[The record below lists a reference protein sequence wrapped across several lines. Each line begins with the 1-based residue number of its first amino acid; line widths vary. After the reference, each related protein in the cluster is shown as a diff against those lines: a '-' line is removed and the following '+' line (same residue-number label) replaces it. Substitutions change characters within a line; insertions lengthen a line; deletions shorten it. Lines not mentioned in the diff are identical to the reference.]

1 MIVELTLGGVVF
13 DGKYPRLTLINDY
26 YFEIEPSGHL
36 LFLKNHDKPGVV
48 GDVGHYLAAIDM
60 NISSLS
66 LRVEIQ
72 RLKQLWP

>member
-1 MIVELTLGGVVF
+1 MVKSAYLGGVVF

-36 LFLKNHDKPGVV
+36 HLKNHDKPGVV

-66 LRVEIQ
+66 LKFK